1 MDISNLKKFIREIV
15 KFKGIDS
22 RAILML
28 VFISFLFTFLNLSG
42 RLWNQHTD
50 ISLKELELGK
60 EEPIE
65 TIDIPEVKTKTKLF
79 SFDPNTVSID
89 ELILLGI
96 PEKTAKTIE
105 KYRSKGGHFY
115 KNEDLKKIYS
125 LKEAD
130 YKRLQDY
137 IVIKGVSKT
146 KSYENKEN
154 YVKKIESQ
162 WTIDINKADEEAFER
177 LNGIGPYFAKRIVK
191 FREKLGGFYKI
202 EQVAETYGIEDSVF
216 QKFKHNL
223 SIGVILLQQ
232 INVNK
237 ADFQLLDAHPYINK
251 KLAEEIVRLRE
262 KLGKIE
268 EIESLH
274 SLKNWEFHSFEK
286 VKPYLKI
293 SD

>member
-1 MDISNLKKFIREIV
+1 MDISNLKKFMREIV
-15 KFKGIDS
+15 KFKGSDGK
-22 RAILML
+22 AILIL

-42 RLWNQHTD
+42 RLWNQHPE
-50 ISLKELELGK
+50 ISLKGMELVK
-60 EEPIE
+60 EAPIE
-65 TIDIPEVKTKTKLF
+65 TINIPEVKTKTKLF
-79 SFDPNTVSID
+79 SFDPNMVSID

-96 PEKTAKTIE
+96 PEKTARTIE

-137 IVIKGVSKT
+137 IVIKGDSKS
-146 KSYENKEN
+146 KPYENKEN
-154 YVKKIESQ
+154 YVKKNESQ

-177 LNGIGPYFAKRIVK
+177 LNGIGSFLAKRIVK

-223 SIGVILLQQ
+223 SIGIISLQQ